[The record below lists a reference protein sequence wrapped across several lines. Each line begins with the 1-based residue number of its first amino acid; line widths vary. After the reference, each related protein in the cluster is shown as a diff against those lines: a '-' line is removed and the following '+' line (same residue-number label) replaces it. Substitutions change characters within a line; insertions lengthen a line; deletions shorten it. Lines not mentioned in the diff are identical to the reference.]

1 MGNAVPVGILWDGV
15 VLAICG
21 MGVVFTFLFIM
32 IWMMN
37 LMRIVL
43 APFANALTPAAQ
55 PVKKAAPKDDM
66 ALIAAAVA
74 AVEMERK

>member
-1 MGNAVPVGILWDGV
+1 MESAVPVGILWDG
-15 VLAICG
+15 LMLTICG
-21 MGVVFTFLFIM
+21 MGVVFVFLLIM

-55 PVKKAAPKDDM
+55 PVKKAAPKDDL